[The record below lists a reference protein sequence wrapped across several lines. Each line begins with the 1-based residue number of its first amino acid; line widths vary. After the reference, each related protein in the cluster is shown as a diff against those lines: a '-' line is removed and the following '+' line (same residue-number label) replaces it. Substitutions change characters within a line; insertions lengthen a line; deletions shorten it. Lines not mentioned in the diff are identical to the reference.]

1 MNSLLDPFNFVFH
14 MIKGSKGSLWL
25 RNIQLGGFG
34 MVFGLAGMAVTDGAT
49 VNEKGWWGITS
60 SRLLNVILIA

>member
-1 MNSLLDPFNFVFH
+1 

-34 MVFGLAGMAVTDGAT
+34 MVFGLAGMAVNDGAT
-49 VNEKGWWGITS
+49 VNEKGQ
-60 SRLLNVILIA
+60 